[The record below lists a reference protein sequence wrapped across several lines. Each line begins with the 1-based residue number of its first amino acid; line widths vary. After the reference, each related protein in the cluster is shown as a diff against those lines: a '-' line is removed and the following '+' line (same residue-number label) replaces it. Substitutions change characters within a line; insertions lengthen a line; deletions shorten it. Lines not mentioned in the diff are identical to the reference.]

1 MRRYLCVVAAAI
13 VLSAGCSKLFKG
25 SFNWQTFTAPD
36 GSFTVELPGKMKQET
51 RQQGGLTITMY
62 GAEVR
67 NGMFGVAITDLPP
80 GAPFDYDAGVQ
91 GVANSHAGKI
101 LRKGSWS
108 INGHEGRSY
117 EIEITNPKGFGTGR
131 MVVINNRLYQLLIM
145 GSNYR
150 ESDAEVQR
158 FINSFKVNR

>member
-67 NGMFGVAITDLPP
+67 NGVQDDTAHAAALERAARKLRQPHRRRSTSEVAT
-80 GAPFDYDAGVQ
+80 V
-91 GVANSHAGKI
+91 
-101 LRKGSWS
+101 
-108 INGHEGRSY
+108 
-117 EIEITNPKGFGTGR
+117 
-131 MVVINNRLYQLLIM
+131 
-145 GSNYR
+145 
-150 ESDAEVQR
+150 
-158 FINSFKVNR
+158 